1 MEEVIDL
8 LDYWEPRNS
17 RLREV
22 VESAIFK
29 ETEPVIFEY
38 FFEDGILSFLSAWDP
53 NQLMLVRADN
63 FEELGVET
71 SLKEAPVVIGVEGLI
86 GVAEELDIC

>member
-8 LDYWEPRNS
+8 LDLWEPRNFG
-17 RLREV
+17 LKEF

-29 ETEPVIFEY
+29 ETEPVIFEH
-38 FFEDGILSFLSAWDP
+38 FVEDSILSFLSAWDP
-53 NQLMLVRADN
+53 NQLMLVRTDN
-63 FEELGVET
+63 LEELGVET
-71 SLKEAPVVIGVEGLI
+71 SLKEAPIVIGVEGLI